1 MSQCLEISVV
11 VRYGSFSVPLEAYEE
26 IKDEDITEEKPKDDM
41 KEDLKDSIEENTL
54 GKNQLLQCNRH
65 KCAPNF
71 DSSVKEFKFSRAKG
85 LVTPY
90 LRPFA
95 PQHAALICFGF
106 FVRLTVS
113 QSTELR
119 IFY

>member
-1 MSQCLEISVV
+1 M
-11 VRYGSFSVPLEAYEE
+11 
-26 IKDEDITEEKPKDDM
+26 KDEDITEEKPKDDM
-41 KEDLKDSIEENTL
+41 KEDLRDSIEEVTF